1 VSTIKQMPRRSA
13 RLNST
18 PQLDESLGEKP
29 LRKKPLRKNPNTPL
43 QEQSIEKDCMV
54 TIVTLMMTSRII
66 PESGAPAHMDIDQ
79 LRASISELNIR
90 KLLKI
95 RTALNSPPTEAAT
108 QIARTILKRIHNYD
122 FSGRVF
128 DATQVHLMSI
138 VLFFAK
144 QQALVYPLHGW
155 HFLMWLVLLSGTL
168 TLSDELDKVKANQS
182 WREWLSSKSWR
193 KSLSNSTAE
202 RNGADAKENAGLDLM
217 LLSDRRGTALAAG
230 HIREVGKAID
240 VLLHSRMHDVKESDQ
255 LVFNQHRESL
265 GIEWDNIT
273 FSEKVMWVAS
283 AQSRENEN
291 GQRRPTL
298 DKTKLKCDLLQS
310 TRHGCSELLVTN
322 LVANDNAQSYE
333 LAARLLNASS
343 LP

>member
-202 RNGADAKENAGLDLM
+202 RNGADAKENTGLDLM
-217 LLSDRRGTALAAG
+217 LLYRRGTP
-230 HIREVGKAID
+230 
-240 VLLHSRMHDVKESDQ
+240 SRPFIFAK
-255 LVFNQHRESL
+255 
-265 GIEWDNIT
+265 
-273 FSEKVMWVAS
+273 
-283 AQSRENEN
+283 
-291 GQRRPTL
+291 
-298 DKTKLKCDLLQS
+298 
-310 TRHGCSELLVTN
+310 
-322 LVANDNAQSYE
+322 
-333 LAARLLNASS
+333 
-343 LP
+343 